1 MNNVLKILEREGV
14 LHGMTTYEIM
24 HGENLIATITL
35 QGQCRILVPS
45 FMPWNLYL
53 EETDELD
60 GRVNNVTNFYYW
72 CATRVLTL
80 DRKYAKQIL
89 SSMGMSQATT
99 DKERAQVALA
109 YHCLTLTDIYW
120 VRTAEESVSFAQINL
135 YENHLENAFVD
146 VSLRG
151 RQMTVGNV
159 HLLADDASTSGCFP
173 KAWIRERE
181 GFYLLKDG
189 DERAVQNEL
198 LASRICQCFRCNQIV
213 YESYAYDGLQVTRS
227 RLMTGMEYSIVAREA
242 FEIYVVNRDI
252 DPMEYILNL
261 DAYSFYMMN
270 ILDYLVGNTD
280 RHWGN
285 WGFLVDNKTGQALR
299 LHDLMDFNQSFR
311 EYDTLEGAGCQ
322 TISNRKISQRE
333 AAIEAVQKVGLN
345 QIANVKEEWFEGR
358 KAELLMFR
366 QRLEQLMRK
375 G

>member
-35 QGQCRILVPS
+35 QGQCRILEPS

-120 VRTAEESVSFAQINL
+120 VRTADESVSFAQINL

-151 RQMTVGNV
+151 RQMTVENV

-173 KAWIRERE
+173 KAWIREKD

-189 DERAVQNEL
+189 DECAVQNEL

-213 YESYAYDGLQVTRS
+213 YEPYEYDGLRVTRS
-227 RLMTGMEYSIVAREA
+227 RLMTGMEYSIVSREA
-242 FEIYVVNRDI
+242 FEIYAVNHDI

-299 LHDLMDFNQSFR
+299 LHDLMDFNQSFL
-311 EYDTLEGAGCQ
+311 EYDTPEGAGCQ
-322 TISNRKISQRE
+322 TINNRKISQRE
-333 AAIEAVQKVGLN
+333 AALEAVQKVGLN
-345 QIANVKEEWFEGR
+345 QIAEVKEEWFEDR
-358 KAELLMFR
+358 KADFLMFR
-366 QRLEQLMRK
+366 QRLQQLINK
-375 G
+375 S

>member
-99 DKERAQVALA
+99 DKERAQIALS

-120 VRTAEESVSFAQINL
+120 VRTADESVSFAQINL

-151 RQMTVGNV
+151 RCIFRLNGT
-159 HLLADDASTSGCFP
+159 ASP
-173 KAWIRERE
+173 R
-181 GFYLLKDG
+181 
-189 DERAVQNEL
+189 
-198 LASRICQCFRCNQIV
+198 
-213 YESYAYDGLQVTRS
+213 
-227 RLMTGMEYSIVAREA
+227 
-242 FEIYVVNRDI
+242 
-252 DPMEYILNL
+252 
-261 DAYSFYMMN
+261 
-270 ILDYLVGNTD
+270 
-280 RHWGN
+280 
-285 WGFLVDNKTGQALR
+285 
-299 LHDLMDFNQSFR
+299 
-311 EYDTLEGAGCQ
+311 
-322 TISNRKISQRE
+322 
-333 AAIEAVQKVGLN
+333 
-345 QIANVKEEWFEGR
+345 
-358 KAELLMFR
+358 
-366 QRLEQLMRK
+366 
-375 G
+375 

>member
-1 MNNVLKILEREGV
+1 MNIVLKILEREGV

-35 QGQCRILVPS
+35 QGQCRILEPS
-45 FMPWNLYL
+45 FLPWNLYL

-120 VRTAEESVSFAQINL
+120 VRTADESVSFAQINL
-135 YENHLENAFVD
+135 YENHLQNAFVD

-173 KAWIRERE
+173 KAWIREKD

-189 DERAVQNEL
+189 DECAVQNEL

-213 YESYAYDGLQVTRS
+213 YEPYEYDGLRVTRS
-227 RLMTGMEYSIVAREA
+227 RLMTGMEYSIVSREA
-242 FEIYVVNRDI
+242 FEIYAVNHDI

-311 EYDTLEGAGCQ
+311 EYDTPEGAGCQ

-345 QIANVKEEWFEGR
+345 QITNVKEEWFEGR
-358 KAELLMFR
+358 KADFLMFR
-366 QRLEQLMRK
+366 QRLQQLINK
-375 G
+375 S

>member
-99 DKERAQVALA
+99 DKERAQIALS

-120 VRTAEESVSFAQINL
+120 VRTADESVSFAQINL

-173 KAWIRERE
+173 KAWIREKD

-189 DERAVQNEL
+189 DECAVQNEL

-213 YESYAYDGLQVTRS
+213 YEPYEYDGLRVTRS
-227 RLMTGMEYSIVAREA
+227 RLMTGMEYSIVSREA
-242 FEIYVVNRDI
+242 FEIYAVNHDI
-252 DPMEYILNL
+252 DSMEYILNL

-311 EYDTLEGAGCQ
+311 EYDTPEGAGCQ
-322 TISNRKISQRE
+322 TINNRKISQRE
-333 AAIEAVQKVGLN
+333 AALEAVQKVGLN
-345 QIANVKEEWFEGR
+345 QIAEVKEEWFEDR
-358 KAELLMFR
+358 KADFLMFR
-366 QRLEQLMRK
+366 QRLQQLINK
-375 G
+375 S

>member
-35 QGQCRILVPS
+35 QGQCRILEPS
-45 FMPWNLYL
+45 FLPWNLYL

-99 DKERAQVALA
+99 DKERAQIALS

-120 VRTAEESVSFAQINL
+120 VRTADESVSFAQINL

-173 KAWIRERE
+173 KAWIREKDV
-181 GFYLLKDG
+181 FYLLKDG
-189 DERAVQNEL
+189 DECAVQNEL

-213 YESYAYDGLQVTRS
+213 YELYEYDGLRVTRS
-227 RLMTGMEYSIVAREA
+227 RLMTGMEYSIVSREA
-242 FEIYVVNRDI
+242 FEIYASNHDI

-299 LHDLMDFNQSFR
+299 LHDLMDFNQSFL
-311 EYDTLEGAGCQ
+311 EYDTPEGAGCQ
-322 TISNRKISQRE
+322 TINNRKISQRE
-333 AAIEAVQKVGLN
+333 AALEAVQKVGLN
-345 QIANVKEEWFEGR
+345 QIAEVKEEWFEDR
-358 KAELLMFR
+358 KAEFLMFR
-366 QRLEQLMRK
+366 QRLQQLINK
-375 G
+375 S

>member
-99 DKERAQVALA
+99 DKERAQIALS

-120 VRTAEESVSFAQINL
+120 VRTADESVSFAQINL
-135 YENHLENAFVD
+135 YENHLQNAFVD

-173 KAWIRERE
+173 KAWIREKD

-189 DERAVQNEL
+189 DECAVQNEL

-213 YESYAYDGLQVTRS
+213 YEPYEYDGLRVTRS
-227 RLMTGMEYSIVAREA
+227 RLMTGMEYSIVSREA
-242 FEIYVVNRDI
+242 FEIYAVNHDI
-252 DPMEYILNL
+252 DPMEYILDL

-285 WGFLVDNKTGQALR
+285 WGFLVDNKNGQALR

-322 TISNRKISQRE
+322 TINNRKISQRE
-333 AAIEAVQKVGLN
+333 AALEAVQKVGLN
-345 QIANVKEEWFEGR
+345 QIAEVKEEWFEDR
-358 KAELLMFR
+358 KEEFLMFR
-366 QRLEQLMRK
+366 QRLQQLINK
-375 G
+375 S

>member
-99 DKERAQVALA
+99 DKERAQIALS

-120 VRTAEESVSFAQINL
+120 VRTADESVSFAQINL
-135 YENHLENAFVD
+135 YENHLQNAFVD

-173 KAWIRERE
+173 KAWIREKD

-189 DERAVQNEL
+189 DECAVQNEL

-213 YESYAYDGLQVTRS
+213 YEPYEYDGLRVTRS
-227 RLMTGMEYSIVAREA
+227 RLMTGMEYSIVSREA
-242 FEIYVVNRDI
+242 FEIYAVNHDI
-252 DPMEYILNL
+252 DPMEYILDL

-285 WGFLVDNKTGQALR
+285 WGFLVDNKNGQALR

-311 EYDTLEGAGCQ
+311 EYDTPEGAGCQ
-322 TISNRKISQRE
+322 TINNRKISQRE
-333 AAIEAVQKVGLN
+333 AALEAVQKVGLN
-345 QIANVKEEWFEGR
+345 QIAEVKEEWFEDR
-358 KAELLMFR
+358 KEEFLMFR
-366 QRLEQLMRK
+366 QRLQQLINK
-375 G
+375 S

>member
-1 MNNVLKILEREGV
+1 
-14 LHGMTTYEIM
+14 MTIYEIM
-24 HGENLIATITL
+24 HGENSIATITL
-35 QGQCRILVPS
+35 QGQCRILEPS

-120 VRTAEESVSFAQINL
+120 VRTADESVSFAQINL

-227 RLMTGMEYSIVAREA
+227 RLMTGMEYSIVSREA
-242 FEIYVVNRDI
+242 FEIYAVNHDI

-285 WGFLVDNKTGQALR
+285 WGFLVDNKTGQVLR

-311 EYDTLEGAGCQ
+311 EYDTPEGAGCQ

-345 QIANVKEEWFEGR
+345 QITNVKEEWFEGR
-358 KAELLMFR
+358 KADFLMFR
-366 QRLEQLMRK
+366 QRLQQLINK
-375 G
+375 S

>member
-89 SSMGMSQATT
+89 SSMGMSQAPT
-99 DKERAQVALA
+99 DKERAQIALS

-120 VRTAEESVSFAQINL
+120 VRTADESVSFAQINL

-173 KAWIRERE
+173 KAWIREKD

-189 DERAVQNEL
+189 DECAVQNEL

-213 YESYAYDGLQVTRS
+213 YEPYEYDGLRVTRS
-227 RLMTGMEYSIVAREA
+227 RLMTGMEYSIVSREA
-242 FEIYVVNRDI
+242 FEIYAVNHDI
-252 DPMEYILNL
+252 DSMEYILNL

-285 WGFLVDNKTGQALR
+285 WGFLVDNKTGHALR

-311 EYDTLEGAGCQ
+311 EYDTPEGAGCQ
-322 TISNRKISQRE
+322 TINNRKISQRE
-333 AAIEAVQKVGLN
+333 AALEAVQKVGLN
-345 QIANVKEEWFEGR
+345 QIAEVKEEWFEDR
-358 KAELLMFR
+358 KADFLMFR
-366 QRLEQLMRK
+366 QRLQQLINK
-375 G
+375 S

>member
-1 MNNVLKILEREGV
+1 MNNVLKRLEREGV
-14 LHGMTTYEIM
+14 LHGVTTYEIM

-120 VRTAEESVSFAQINL
+120 VRTADESVSFAQINL

-173 KAWIRERE
+173 KAWIREKD

-189 DERAVQNEL
+189 DECAVQNEL

-213 YESYAYDGLQVTRS
+213 YEPYEYDGLRVTRS
-227 RLMTGMEYSIVAREA
+227 RLMTGMEYSIVSREG
-242 FEIYVVNRDI
+242 FEIYAVNHDI
-252 DPMEYILNL
+252 DSMEYILNL

-285 WGFLVDNKTGQALR
+285 WGFLVDNKTGQVLR

-311 EYDTLEGAGCQ
+311 EYDTPEGAGCQ
-322 TISNRKISQRE
+322 TINNRKISQRE
-333 AAIEAVQKVGLN
+333 AALEAVQKVGLN
-345 QIANVKEEWFEGR
+345 QIAEVKEEWFEDR
-358 KAELLMFR
+358 KADFLMFR
-366 QRLEQLMRK
+366 QRLQQLINK
-375 G
+375 S

>member
-1 MNNVLKILEREGV
+1 MNNVLKILEREGA
-14 LHGMTTYEIM
+14 LQGMTTYEIM

-35 QGQCRILVPS
+35 QGQCRILEPS

-99 DKERAQVALA
+99 DKERAQIALS

-120 VRTAEESVSFAQINL
+120 VRTADESVSFAQINL
-135 YENHLENAFVD
+135 YENHLQNAFVD

-173 KAWIRERE
+173 KAWIRERD

-213 YESYAYDGLQVTRS
+213 YEPYEYDGLRVTRS
-227 RLMTGMEYSIVAREA
+227 RLMTGMEYSIVSREA
-242 FEIYVVNRDI
+242 FEIYAVNHDI
-252 DPMEYILNL
+252 DPMEYILDL

-311 EYDTLEGAGCQ
+311 EYDTPEGAGCQ
-322 TISNRKISQRE
+322 TINNRKISQRE
-333 AAIEAVQKVGLN
+333 AALEAVQKVGLN
-345 QIANVKEEWFEGR
+345 QIAEVKEEWFEDR
-358 KAELLMFR
+358 KAEFLMFR
-366 QRLEQLMRK
+366 QRLQQLINK
-375 G
+375 S

>member
-99 DKERAQVALA
+99 DKERAQIALS

-120 VRTAEESVSFAQINL
+120 VRTADESVSFAQINL

-173 KAWIRERE
+173 KAWIREKD

-189 DERAVQNEL
+189 DECAVQNEL

-213 YESYAYDGLQVTRS
+213 YEPYEYDGLRVTRS
-227 RLMTGMEYSIVAREA
+227 RLMTGMEYSIVSREA
-242 FEIYVVNRDI
+242 FEIYAVNHDI
-252 DPMEYILNL
+252 DSMEYILNL

-285 WGFLVDNKTGQALR
+285 WGFLVDNKTGHALR

-311 EYDTLEGAGCQ
+311 EYDTPEGAGCQ
-322 TISNRKISQRE
+322 TINNRKISQRE
-333 AAIEAVQKVGLN
+333 AALEAVQKVGLN
-345 QIANVKEEWFEGR
+345 QIAEVKEEWFEDR
-358 KAELLMFR
+358 KADFLMFR
-366 QRLEQLMRK
+366 QRLQQLINK
-375 G
+375 S

>member
-99 DKERAQVALA
+99 DKERAQIALS

-120 VRTAEESVSFAQINL
+120 VRTADESVSFAQINL
-135 YENHLENAFVD
+135 YENHLQNAFVD

-173 KAWIRERE
+173 KAWIREKD

-189 DERAVQNEL
+189 DECAVQNEL

-213 YESYAYDGLQVTRS
+213 YEPYEYDGLRVTRS
-227 RLMTGMEYSIVAREA
+227 RLMTGMEYSIVSREA
-242 FEIYVVNRDI
+242 FEIYAVNHDI
-252 DPMEYILNL
+252 DSMEYILNL

-285 WGFLVDNKTGQALR
+285 WGFLVDNKTGHALR

-311 EYDTLEGAGCQ
+311 EYDTPEGAGCQ
-322 TISNRKISQRE
+322 TINNRKISQRE
-333 AAIEAVQKVGLN
+333 AALEAVQKVGLN
-345 QIANVKEEWFEGR
+345 QIAEVKEEWFEDR
-358 KAELLMFR
+358 KADFLMFR
-366 QRLEQLMRK
+366 QRLQQLINK
-375 G
+375 S

>member
-1 MNNVLKILEREGV
+1 M
-14 LHGMTTYEIM
+14 
-24 HGENLIATITL
+24 
-35 QGQCRILVPS
+35 Q
-45 FMPWNLYL
+45 
-53 EETDELD
+53 
-60 GRVNNVTNFYYW
+60 
-72 CATRVLTL
+72 
-80 DRKYAKQIL
+80 
-89 SSMGMSQATT
+89 
-99 DKERAQVALA
+99 
-109 YHCLTLTDIYW
+109 
-120 VRTAEESVSFAQINL
+120 VRTADESVSFAQINL
-135 YENHLENAFVD
+135 YENHLQNAFVD

-173 KAWIRERE
+173 KAWIREKD

-189 DERAVQNEL
+189 DECAVQNEL

-213 YESYAYDGLQVTRS
+213 YEPYEYDGLRVTRS
-227 RLMTGMEYSIVAREA
+227 RLMTGMEYSIVSREA
-242 FEIYVVNRDI
+242 FEIYAVNHDI
-252 DPMEYILNL
+252 DPMEYILDL

-311 EYDTLEGAGCQ
+311 EYDTPEGAGCQ

-345 QIANVKEEWFEGR
+345 QITNVKEEWFEGR
-358 KAELLMFR
+358 KADFLMFR
-366 QRLEQLMRK
+366 QRLQQLINK
-375 G
+375 S